1 MMSTIVL
8 IEDNHN
14 NAKLVTKI
22 LEAYGHTVHHACN
35 ALSGLHAVQEIRP
48 DLVLLDFGLP
58 DLDGKV
64 VANRLCHLTFTRDIP
79 IIAFTADTT
88 TLTRRLAISYGCRD
102 VITKPIDTRA
112 FPEQIA
118 SHLNLATV

>member
-1 MMSTIVL
+1 MSTIVL
-8 IEDNHN
+8 IEDNPH
-14 NAKLVTKI
+14 NAKLVIKV
-22 LEAYGHTVHHACN
+22 LEAHGHTIHHAKD
-35 ALSGLHAVQEIRP
+35 ALSGLQAVQDIRP

-88 TLTRRLAISYGCRD
+88 TLTHRLAISYGCRD

-112 FPEQIA
+112 FPTQIA
-118 SHLNLATV
+118 TLLNPAVV

>member
-1 MMSTIVL
+1 MSTIVL
-8 IEDNHN
+8 IEDNPI
-14 NAKLVTKI
+14 NAKLVVKI
-22 LEAYGHTVHHACN
+22 LEAHGHTIHHASD

-58 DLDGKV
+58 DMDGKV

-79 IIAFTADTT
+79 IVAFTADTT
-88 TLTRRLAISYGCRD
+88 TLTHRLAISYGCRD

-112 FPEQIA
+112 FPDQV
-118 SHLNLATV
+118 SVFLNPAAV